1 MKGSYIKLK
10 NEIFS
15 FLGNQ
20 YKSFRRILRVDNIL
34 YIALFILFV
43 ILALKSFSLFGKNAN
58 SKFVPIIIT
67 PDNKILKYDIK
78 NSSIDRQNL
87 EAYFNGIKFDYEEKI
102 KKQLLK
108 KSIKLGLENGNLI
121 LVNKQNFL
129 ERDYIP
135 KNLVEVKYF
144 AKNRSRAGRKMVKRA
159 GEHFNLL
166 SEEAMKSGYEIVV
179 TTAYRDYD
187 FQNNLYSSYV
197 KNHGKALAD
206 RFSAKPGSSEHQ
218 TGLVADV
225 SSPSVNYELTEDYI
239 NTKEGKWLEENAHRF
254 GFIIRYPKDKEDITG
269 YMYEPWHIRY
279 VGKEIA
285 TEIFEKDLTL
295 EEFFVENIEII
306 NQINTEF

>member
-1 MKGSYIKLK
+1 MK